1 MRYVL
6 FLILLMAGCSFTQG
20 ETVIF
25 NVTCDRFLED
35 KHLNWSVYLQPEDSL
50 LITLCSNSTTGFQWS
65 ETARINDERVLTQV
79 EHTYTPP
86 QMEIPGAPGKE
97 SWVLTPLKK
106 GKSVVSW
113 EYSRPWVGGEKS
125 EWTLTATVVVE

>member
-1 MRYVL
+1 
-6 FLILLMAGCSFTQG
+6 MAGCSFSQG

-65 ETARINDERVLTQV
+65 ESARINDERVLKQV

-86 QMEIPGAPGKE
+86 QMEIPGVQVKSPGF
-97 SWVLTPLKK
+97 
-106 GKSVVSW
+106 
-113 EYSRPWVGGEKS
+113 
-125 EWTLTATVVVE
+125 